1 MPVSLFVHTVDANFS
16 FRSVRQ
22 TRNNLQKKAQLEH
35 ISEFDLID
43 AMHVHGEV
51 EQLAMKPGESITKP
65 SLQVTHMPRQG
76 NKITQQYYYIRAI
89 LKKKKKK
96 KKLYML
102 AEVALLEIPPSPCCL
117 GKPRFCQLSLRIS
130 G

>member
-89 LKKKKKK
+89 LKKKKKNCTCWL
-96 KKLYML
+96 KLLCLRY
-102 AEVALLEIPPSPCCL
+102 PPPPAVWENR
-117 GKPRFCQLSLRIS
+117 GFVNYP
-130 G
+130 